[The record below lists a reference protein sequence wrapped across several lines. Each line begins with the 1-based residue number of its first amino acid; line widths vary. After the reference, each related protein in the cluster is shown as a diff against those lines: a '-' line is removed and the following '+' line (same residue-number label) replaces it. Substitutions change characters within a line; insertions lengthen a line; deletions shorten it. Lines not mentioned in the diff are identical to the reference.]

1 MKENPNKRE
10 NFITIRNNDN
20 IFIIFQNLSIKKED
34 IKDELLKIKEE
45 KENENKSL
53 SLIIDI
59 NNLAK
64 DIKFDELTIIKEI
77 ITKITFG
84 ELEYSDKNDY
94 NLNIYI
100 KNCLFETEG
109 NIFYEDS
116 KLYLNQLYISD
127 ELYSLS
133 PRLDKFFANL
143 RPKKLTIK
151 KIKINSKQQLENF
164 YDFIIKN
171 DQCED
176 LTLED
181 FFIELIIKKDDDKE
195 YNKLN
200 QYFFYKEGKIYIN
213 SIDDETKIKKLKLI
227 DCPLFA
233 IKKDTFK
240 DINNYK
246 DIIIDID
253 ENSLLNP
260 NIITKFKIN
269 DGYSDICFDLDSYK
283 INKNIQEDSKDSND
297 YIQYLKYIF
306 KIIIDN
312 EDNNNFKKLHFRNF
326 DITKYEYITG
336 ENLTFIDEKNWV
348 FNNEEKERKNK
359 FENFNEEIN
368 KKIDDNLNKLSNVK
382 ELIFDNCSNYFIQLI
397 LKLFKNNT
405 NNNELD
411 LLKLKKCGKEYFD
424 LKNILSLKIK
434 NLILFDTPLI
444 IDHFPENNTSNLNN
458 FKGNFGKFDNLT
470 ININTLEH
478 YCNANNLNYFKTIE
492 IIVELINN
500 KNFNQNI
507 CFEMNAF
514 PTILEFLIAKNCR
527 KDYIPCDFNIKSNE
541 DRQKLIEK
549 CLLKN
554 LTNRTIT
561 IKRNNIKNSLENY
574 YYISKI
580 TKINKDEFGNDTF
593 DIDTDYKTFFYINK
607 IKEIILKDNIFTNSF
622 ESKIREDERL
632 KTAFLNLINY
642 NDEKNK
648 KDFKIDI
655 KTLNQA
661 IYNNKFINFMELY
674 YNYLYVLSINE
685 NIETNEQYEAIN
697 NMIYF
702 IGHIKFVFEKMMK
715 YVENITIIFDN
726 LKERKEFYWLL
737 CFWGEIKIDYNYY
750 DKKYIFKKSPKKFLF
765 PDKNKKLKEKFTKYI
780 IKEANEE
787 KKDKFCSLNYYYVS
801 EEEKN
806 LFSQNAN
813 EEINYEG
820 FKFNVE
826 YWTNKNN
833 KFDNDNVE
841 LESKLFINMLM
852 E

>member
-1 MKENPNKRE
+1 MKNKELIYDFSNNDTFFIVIRDLKLTNKISDIYKKSNKKYLTIVFDFENLSKEINEE
-10 NFITIRNNDN
+10 NDYYLKFEQFIKKINNNLNLVFKNTLIRNKNMY
-20 IFIIFQNLSIKKED
+20 FQ
-34 IKDELLKIKEE
+34 DEK
-45 KENENKSL
+45 
-53 SLIIDI
+53 
-59 NNLAK
+59 
-64 DIKFDELTIIKEI
+64 
-77 ITKITFG
+77 
-84 ELEYSDKNDY
+84 
-94 NLNIYI
+94 LN
-100 KNCLFETEG
+100 
-109 NIFYEDS
+109 
-116 KLYLNQLYISD
+116 LNQLCISD
-127 ELYSLS
+127 ELYNIS
-133 PRLDKFFANL
+133 ANL
-143 RPKKLTIK
+143 DTLFENFLPKKLALK
-151 KIKINSKQQLENF
+151 KIKINSKYQLEKF
-164 YDFIIKN
+164 LTFIQKTCCEELELEDIYIELLIKEDEDDQKYNELEHYISFEKN
-171 DQCED
+171 DENNGNKEI
-176 LTLED
+176 L
-181 FFIELIIKKDDDKE
+181 FINIKD
-195 YNKLN
+195 
-200 QYFFYKEGKIYIN
+200 GKKKYIKTN
-213 SIDDETKIKKLKLI
+213 IKKLKLI

-269 DGYSDICFDLDSYK
+269 DGCSDICFDLDSYK

-336 ENLTFIDEKNWV
+336 ENLTFIDEENWV

-397 LKLFKNNT
+397 LKLVK

-549 CLLKN
+549 SVLKN

-642 NDEKNK
+642 YDEKNK

-787 KKDKFCSLNYYYVS
+787 KKDKFCSLNYYYVGD
-801 EEEKN
+801 EEKI